1 MSETTEGQDGEEGV
15 DAKDAET
22 GSVID
27 SSVVLS
33 IPIVLNVVCSFRK
46 VKGVLTII
54 IGHGSALIL
63 YSNDDRRQCF
73 IVFVDYSPGNF
84 LCYN

>member
-33 IPIVLNVVCSFRK
+33 IPIVLNVEVGKATLKLSTF
-46 VKGVLTII
+46 
-54 IGHGSALIL
+54 
-63 YSNDDRRQCF
+63 
-73 IVFVDYSPGNF
+73 
-84 LCYN
+84 